1 MTGKVTSGVR
11 KQRDM
16 NAAAQLTLSFFLK
29 FNLQLQSIGWGPYIQ
44 NGLLSSVSVNTFKDT
59 LRLCFHSNSKSSQ
72 VDQEN

>member
-16 NAAAQLTLSFFLK
+16 NAAAQLTLSSFK
-29 FNLQLQSIGWGPYIQ
+29 NFNLQPQSIGWGPYIQ

>member
-1 MTGKVTSGVR
+1 
-11 KQRDM
+11 M

-29 FNLQLQSIGWGPYIQ
+29 FNLQPQSIGWGPYIQ

-72 VDQEN
+72 VDQED

>member
-16 NAAAQLTLSFFLK
+16 NAAAQLTLSSFK
-29 FNLQLQSIGWGPYIQ
+29 NFNLQPQSIGWGPYIQ

-72 VDQEN
+72 VDQED